1 MINKRQK
8 HKSKNSKST
17 KNTKNIK
24 TRKNKKNKKQ
34 TKQVQ
39 IPKPEGGRK
48 EKDRENG
55 KRNGLLWCP
64 VPYVWELDL
73 LNSNHV

>member
-8 HKSKNSKST
+8 TQILKLKTT
-17 KNTKNIK
+17 KNTKK
-24 TRKNKKNKKQ
+24 TTKNTQKQKQ

-48 EKDRENG
+48 EKEKTEKGMVFCGVR
-55 KRNGLLWCP
+55 CP
-64 VPYVWELDL
+64 MYG
-73 LNSNHV
+73 S